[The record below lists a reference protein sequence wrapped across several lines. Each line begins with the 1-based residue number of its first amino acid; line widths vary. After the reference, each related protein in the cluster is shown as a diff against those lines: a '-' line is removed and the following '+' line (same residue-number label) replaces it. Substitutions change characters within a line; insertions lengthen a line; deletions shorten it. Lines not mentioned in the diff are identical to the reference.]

1 MNWISRMIQRG
12 NTVSAEDAAAAIHAF
27 NEAAQ
32 HDEVA
37 NSVSDKPL
45 REAHW
50 RQKANDTRRHAYALS
65 QGLDMDTLLELA
77 QGAYDEP

>member
-1 MNWISRMIQRG
+1 MSWISRMIQRG
-12 NTVSAEDAAAAIHAF
+12 NTVSAADALAAVNAF

-37 NSVSDKPL
+37 NSVSDKPD

-50 RQKANDTRRHAYALS
+50 RQKADAARRQGYRLS
-65 QGLDMDTLLELA
+65 QGLDMDILLQLA
-77 QGAYDEP
+77 QEAYDA